1 MGELNELPEP
11 YSSRTINSKLFV
23 DGRWGALKFGID
35 FSKEPAT
42 RQNVFGRE
50 RGAHVMGFGGSF
62 EEAYS
67 ACLAKLEERLN
78 IGGYDCI
85 QTTNGVPLRNGDNF
99 QYELSAILYRLDPKY
114 K

>member
-1 MGELNELPEP
+1 MMRSNVCIECALGVVPADFDGLIL
-11 YSSRTINSKLFV
+11 SISRAPIGDLIPRK
-23 DGRWGALKFGID
+23 G
-35 FSKEPAT
+35 
-42 RQNVFGRE
+42 
-50 RGAHVMGFGGSF
+50 VMGFGGSF